1 MSRPA
6 RWSTRS
12 RGPSPAPEP
21 DALDRILIHRL
32 AVFARHGVLPEEEV
46 LGQRFYLSL
55 EARLD
60 LREAGRRDD
69 IAATVSYAELADLAH
84 RIATERRFRLIEALA
99 ETIAQEALDAFP
111 ALAGLTV
118 RIDKPGAPVPLVLD
132 GVAVEITRT
141 RRG

>member
-1 MSRPA
+1 M
-6 RWSTRS
+6 
-12 RGPSPAPEP
+12 
-21 DALDRILIHRL
+21 DRILIHRL
-32 AVFARHGVLPEEEV
+32 AVFARHGVLPEEAV

-60 LREAGRRDD
+60 LRDAGTSDD
-69 IAATVSYAELADLAH
+69 IGATVSYADLAGLAH

-99 ETIAQEALDAFP
+99 ETIAQDALAAFP
-111 ALAGLTV
+111 AIQSLTV

-132 GVAVEITRT
+132 GVAVEITRM

>member
-1 MSRPA
+1 MHE
-6 RWSTRS
+6 T
-12 RGPSPAPEP
+12 
-21 DALDRILIHRL
+21 LDRILIHRL

-60 LREAGRRDD
+60 LGKAGRSDD
-69 IAATVSYAELADLAH
+69 IDATISYADLAGLAH

-99 ETIAQEALDAFP
+99 ETIATEALDAFP
-111 ALAGLTV
+111 TLAALTV